1 MFRGSSRSGGFSDM
15 FEKFTESA
23 RLALS
28 LAQDEAQKLNHNYI
42 GTEHLLLG
50 LAREE
55 ESDAKSTKMLLNLG
69 TRPEDVRREV
79 LFIIG
84 RGDRI
89 VLGAV
94 NLAPRAKKVL
104 ELAVDEARRLNHHYV
119 GTEHLLLGLI
129 REGEGIAA
137 GVLESLGISLGR
149 ARNALTETL
158 SPHKGHTD
166 AQPAE
171 SEPSAPPTPAAP
183 GPKNN
188 VVTIRLDDAAVGAL
202 DALVEAGIR
211 STRSDAAA
219 WLIGAGIEAHRE
231 LFDRVNTT
239 VNEIRKLR
247 LEAQDIARQMARGAD
262 DSGTENAEQKPPDAK
277 DDDAGAE
284 GDMQDPEEPEDLDDL
299 SNLDEPPAK

>member
-1 MFRGSSRSGGFSDM
+1 MFRGSSRSGGFSEK
-15 FEKFTESA
+15 FEKFTENA

-50 LAREE
+50 LVREE
-55 ESDAKSTKMLLNLG
+55 EKDTVSTKMLQTLG
-69 TRPEDVRREV
+69 VRPEDVRREV

-94 NLAPRAKKVL
+94 DLTPRAKKVV
-104 ELAVDEARRLNHHYV
+104 ELAVDEARRINHHYV

-137 GVLESLGISLGR
+137 GVLESMGISLGR

-158 SPHKGHTD
+158 SPHKGHID

-262 DSGTENAEQKPPDAK
+262 EKDEKEAPNDDENT
-277 DDDAGAE
+277 E
-284 GDMQDPEEPEDLDDL
+284 GDVKDPEEPEDLDDL
-299 SNLDEPPAK
+299 SNLDEPPTK